1 MHGELFWG
9 DLRNP
14 SQEYRRQHLPQSST
28 LSRKPPVCMSFPAS
42 AVQLRGERGCLMC
55 LSNRGVLQLQPPAL
69 CSRSRASPQLSD
81 RRHAVW
87 LTTEPSL
94 APAPARGPQHAGT
107 WSGHRCRSSNSRAWL
122 PLEPASSG
130 SREHHPSPSGRS
142 GISCFSPSC
151 SQMAPGAPGFL
162 LEPSAG
168 GCLSASWDLGREQ
181 AQRAGHESS
190 LHGDGQG
197 EGDEPP
203 SSALL
208 LGIRRRCKGA

>member
-94 APAPARGPQHAGT
+94 APAPARSMLALGPGTDAGALT
-107 WSGHRCRSSNSRAWL
+107 AVPGSHSS
-122 PLEPASSG
+122 
-130 SREHHPSPSGRS
+130 
-142 GISCFSPSC
+142 
-151 SQMAPGAPGFL
+151 Q
-162 LEPSAG
+162 
-168 GCLSASWDLGREQ
+168 
-181 AQRAGHESS
+181 
-190 LHGDGQG
+190 
-197 EGDEPP
+197 
-203 SSALL
+203 LL
-208 LGIRRRCKGA
+208 LAPENIIRVPPAGAGSAASRHPAVRWLRGLRAFYSSRVPEGV